1 MNPKLLSHGKRYASI
16 LTPLTRRGWVVS
28 IDTAEVKEFRQCMQ
42 SEGQQVTRSGGPLEV
57 REETK
62 PFKVTDAT
70 GAEHTVYPQAQR

>member
-1 MNPKLLSHGKRYASI
+1 M
-16 LTPLTRRGWVVS
+16 S

-42 SEGQQVTRSGGPLEV
+42 SEGQQVTRSGGPREV